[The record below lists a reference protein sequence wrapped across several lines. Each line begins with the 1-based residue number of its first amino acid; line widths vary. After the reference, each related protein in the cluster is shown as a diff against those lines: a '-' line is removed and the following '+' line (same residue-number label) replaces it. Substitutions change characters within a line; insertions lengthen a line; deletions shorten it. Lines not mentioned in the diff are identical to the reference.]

1 MTALIVIG
9 AVALVL
15 FILLASSLTVDFEY
29 DESFSFKVKYLFFT
43 IIMNPNSPRRIK
55 KKEKK
60 EAKKKKKEEK
70 KREKEKKQALKKNQA
85 APPKEQSPKPVETKE
100 KVEAAPSE
108 KGGESSEKRDKKQEQ
123 KKDKQEKEKKK
134 DKHKKK
140 KLNLDLILSIIKKA
154 SPHVKRIFKK
164 IRFYNIV
171 VDITVGGDDAAKVA
185 ISYGAHCSAVYS
197 IVAFLQNTV
206 TFKAKKIDVKG
217 NFNLE
222 KSRYYARGTVKLRLS
237 TLLHSAIWGAC
248 AVLLEIVK
256 ANKSQPNKEV
266 SSKKAKPIKAA

>member
-1 MTALIVIG
+1 MTALIVIA

-60 EAKKKKKEEK
+60 EAKKKKK
-70 KREKEKKQALKKNQA
+70 ALKKSALSKLPADNEEEDSSDD
-85 APPKEQSPKPVETKE
+85 PH
-100 KVEAAPSE
+100 SE
-108 KGGESSEKRDKKQEQ
+108 KTAETSVPKDKKQNKDKDKDK
-123 KKDKQEKEKKK
+123 KKDDKKPK

-206 TFKAKKIDVKG
+206 TFKVKKIDVKG

-248 AVLLEIVK
+248 AVLLEIYK
-256 ANKSQPNKEV
+256 AGKAQPNKQAG
-266 SSKKAKPIKAA
+266 SKKQKPRKAA

>member
-1 MTALIVIG
+1 MTALIVIA

-15 FILLASSLTVDFEY
+15 FILLTSSLTVDFEY

-70 KREKEKKQALKKNQA
+70 KREKEKKQVLKKQQA
-85 APPKEQSPKPVETKE
+85 APQNEQSPKPAESEE
-100 KVEAAPSE
+100 KAEEKTEE
-108 KGGESSEKRDKKQEQ
+108 KGE
-123 KKDKQEKEKKK
+123 KKDKKK
-134 DKHKKK
+134 DKKQDKKK
-140 KLNLDLILSIIKKA
+140 NKNKISLDLIISIIKKA

-164 IRFYNIV
+164 IRFYNIII
-171 VDITVGGDDAAKVA
+171 DITVGGDDAAKVA
-185 ISYGAHCSAVYS
+185 INYGAHCSAVYS

-222 KSRYYARGTVKLRLS
+222 KTDYYASGTVKLRLS
-237 TLLHSAIWGAC
+237 TLLHSAIWGGC
-248 AVLLEIVK
+248 AVLLEIYK
-256 ANKSQPNKEV
+256 ASKAQPNKQV
-266 SSKKAKPIKAA
+266 SSKKGKSQKSGKAA